1 MACMCLLIAR
11 LVRVPSTAA
20 TISHDV
26 QEKPSCL
33 QHPGEKHTTWLVR
46 LPRHSLAT
54 APLDVCCTRRGVEDL
69 LANRYARARRCL
81 ATGEALTDRPAVR
94 RTGAVTSRID
104 Q

>member
-1 MACMCLLIAR
+1 M
-11 LVRVPSTAA
+11 
-20 TISHDV
+20 
-26 QEKPSCL
+26 
-33 QHPGEKHTTWLVR
+33 
-46 LPRHSLAT
+46 
-54 APLDVCCTRRGVEDL
+54 EDL